1 MVEVKLFDE
10 DGAVLA
16 APKDVHAMTAEDA
29 DHMVEQDSQKRKAE
43 TTAPASKP
51 RPAKGKR
58 EEIQPIIGA
67 TYKPRSNLDL
77 PYTVLDVVDHDDWR
91 GKQVR
96 ARTSDGQERTF
107 SANGII
113 TGNDKLRKTPRFQA
127 RVRRTYRPARKL
139 EVRTS
144 LI

>member
-96 ARTSDGQERTF
+96 ARTSDGQERTA
-107 SANGII
+107 SSPETTNWSRI
-113 TGNDKLRKTPRFQA
+113 RKTPRFQA